1 MIVVVFGGTGTLGT
15 ELSKIL
21 KKEKDCKVHVVSR
34 CELRQKEH
42 AKEFGFNYTLG
53 DVSNSQWRSQLPD
66 VADYVINLAASKHVE
81 VCEENVEY
89 CVKVNYEGV
98 VNTYNYA
105 RDVGA
110 KYLYVT
116 TDKAVRPV
124 NAYGAAKMLGEKFI
138 ADKKD
143 ASTFRWANVCGSRGS
158 VFHLFREQVKK
169 GVVTIT
175 DRRMTRLWLHIED
188 VASFMWK
195 NRDSNEKHLVP
206 KMKAAKL
213 IDIAYAIAEVEGCK
227 KPKFKEIGF
236 RPGEKLNE
244 EVLYN
249 PFDDESLLNSVN
261 SQQFKK
267 HELIEFIRRVLAC

>member
-1 MIVVVFGGTGTLGT
+1 MIVVIFGGTGTLGA

-105 RDVGA
+105 REVGA
-110 KYLYVT
+110 KYLFTT
-116 TDKAVRPV
+116 TDKAVRPI
-124 NAYGAAKMLGEKFI
+124 NAYGMAKGLAERFL

-143 ASTFRWANVCGSRGS
+143 AKIYLWGNVLGSRGS
-158 VFHLFREQVKK
+158 VFHLFKDQVKK
-169 GVVTIT
+169 GTVTIT
-175 DRRMTRLWLHIED
+175 DKRMSRFWLKIED
-188 VASFMWK
+188 VAKFMWK
-195 NRDSNEKHLVP
+195 NRDSDEK
-206 KMKAAKL
+206 KL
-213 IDIAYAIAEVEGCK
+213 IPTMKSASLVDIANAIAHLHGCK

-236 RPGEKLNE
+236 RAGEKLNE
-244 EVLYN
+244 EIIYN
-249 PFDDESLLNSVN
+249 AFDDESLLNSSN
-261 SQQFKK
+261 AKK
-267 HELIEFIRRVLAC
+267 FTKAELTEFIAGVLS